1 MTLRE
6 TLPNLA
12 ALKKTTKSTESGQR
26 ILRDQSGFV
35 PLAEVT
41 RGGFVES
48 VHFGM
53 IAVVDLKGR
62 LQAST
67 GVPDRIIFTRSACK
81 PFQAIPFV
89 SRGGPGQFGLT
100 QAEVAVTCASH
111 SGETMHV
118 DAVRSILQKIGV
130 DENALLCGSHVP
142 YSYRQK
148 GKAGMSPDEFSPVF
162 NNCSGKH
169 AGMLGL
175 CKLLDVSTDDYLN
188 SNHPVQQEIK
198 SSVSHFMGVS
208 EMDMVT
214 GIDGC
219 SAPNY
224 ALPLKNMAW
233 AFAKLA
239 AAGADSHY
247 GTAPSEIFDAMTK
260 HPRMVSGAGRGDL
273 TLMDG
278 GQGDWVTKV
287 GGESVQGVG
296 VRSKGIGIAVKIA
309 DGNTRAITPV
319 IIEIL
324 SQLGLVTNA
333 AGSSLEEARRPVILN
348 HRNIETGDIRPVFE
362 LNKEAIP

>member
-1 MTLRE
+1 MRTL
-6 TLPNLA
+6 L
-12 ALKKTTKSTESGQR
+12 
-26 ILRDQSGFV
+26 DQGEFV

-62 LQAST
+62 FRARA
-67 GVPDRIIFTRSACK
+67 GAPDRIIFTRSALK
-81 PFQAIPFV
+81 PFQAMPFV

-100 QAEVAVTCASH
+100 QAEVAVMCASH

-118 DAVRSILQKIGV
+118 DAVRSILQKI
-130 DENALLCGSHVP
+130 DSSESALLCGSHVP
-142 YSYRQK
+142 YSYRQQ
-148 GKAGMSPDEFSPVF
+148 GKAGMSAEEFSPVF

-175 CKLLDVSTDDYLN
+175 CKLIGVSADDYLDP
-188 SNHPVQQEIK
+188 NHPVQQEIK
-198 SSVSHFMGVS
+198 SSVSHFTEVPEK
-208 EMDMVT
+208 EMVM

-239 AAGADSHY
+239 ANDADSHY
-247 GTAPSEIFDAMTK
+247 GTAPSEIFDAMTT
-260 HPRMVSGAGRGDL
+260 HPRMVSGLSRGDL
-273 TLMDG
+273 TLMNG
-278 GQGDWVTKV
+278 GQGDWVSKV

-296 VRSKGIGIAVKIA
+296 IRSKGLGIAVKIA

-324 SQLGLVTNA
+324 SQLGLVKIV
-333 AGSSLEEARRPVILN
+333 AGAPLEEARRPLILN
-348 HRNIETGDIRPVFE
+348 HRKIETGEIRTVFKLE
-362 LNKEAIP
+362 MEVKP

>member
-1 MTLRE
+1 MRTL
-6 TLPNLA
+6 L
-12 ALKKTTKSTESGQR
+12 
-26 ILRDQSGFV
+26 DQGEFV

-62 LQAST
+62 FRARA
-67 GVPDRIIFTRSACK
+67 GAPDRIIFTRSALK
-81 PFQAIPFV
+81 PFQAMPFV

-100 QAEVAVTCASH
+100 QAEVAVMCASH

-118 DAVRSILQKIGV
+118 DAVRSILQKI
-130 DENALLCGSHVP
+130 DSSESALLCGSHVP
-142 YSYRQK
+142 YSYRQQ
-148 GKAGMSPDEFSPVF
+148 GKAGMSAEEFSPVF

-175 CKLLDVSTDDYLN
+175 CKLIGVSADDYLDP
-188 SNHPVQQEIK
+188 NHPVQQEIK
-198 SSVSHFMGVS
+198 SSVSHFTEVPEK
-208 EMDMVT
+208 EMVM

-239 AAGADSHY
+239 ANDADSHY
-247 GTAPSEIFDAMTK
+247 GTAPSEVFAAMTG
-260 HPRMVSGAGRGDL
+260 HPQMISGVGRGDL
-273 TLMDG
+273 TLMEG
-278 GQGDWVTKV
+278 GKGDWVTKV

-296 VRSKGIGIAVKIA
+296 VRSEGIGFAVKIA
-309 DGNTRAITPV
+309 DGNTRAITSVV
-319 IIEIL
+319 IEVL
-324 SQLGLVTNA
+324 SQLGLVKA
-333 AGSSLEEARRPVILN
+333 ADGSSLFKDARRPVLRN
-348 HRNIETGDIRPVFE
+348 HRNIETGEIRPVFQ
-362 LNKEAIP
+362 LDQRVKY